1 MPVSLVM
8 RETILQGYYNIN
20 EIGLFSPEEVIDTK
34 KYKNALLK
42 RQVIGQVERLRSTK
56 YAF

>member
-1 MPVSLVM
+1 M
-8 RETILQGYYNIN
+8 RETVLQGYYNIN
-20 EIGLFSPEEVIDTK
+20 EIGLCSPEEVIDTK